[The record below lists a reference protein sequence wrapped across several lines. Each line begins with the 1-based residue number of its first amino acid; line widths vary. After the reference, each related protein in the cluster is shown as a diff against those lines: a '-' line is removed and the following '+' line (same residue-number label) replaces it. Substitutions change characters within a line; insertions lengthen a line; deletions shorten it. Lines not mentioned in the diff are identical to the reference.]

1 MINES
6 LYDEEFIVK
15 SLKRILDPEEIKRV
29 KYRNLIFK
37 VSNLIDRIYD
47 YYTSQEV
54 MDLIKN
60 IYAMSGKKCKK
71 GIFEIQTKSG
81 NIFFLDV
88 SKDAMTLGKSIKI
101 KNSVKFLTAIL
112 FLMALNYICSI
123 I

>member
-47 YYTSQEV
+47 YYTSKEE
-54 MDLIKN
+54 MADKKN
-60 IYAMSGKKCKK
+60 LFYI
-71 GIFEIQTKSG
+71 
-81 NIFFLDV
+81 
-88 SKDAMTLGKSIKI
+88 SK
-101 KNSVKFLTAIL
+101 
-112 FLMALNYICSI
+112 
-123 I
+123 